1 MTYFQEKEQSMEPD
15 PQMDEM
21 LKLSVKDLKIR
32 MKNNLK
38 GVIEKNKQFS

>member
-15 PQMDEM
+15 LWMDEM

-38 GVIEKNKQFS
+38 GAIEKNEQF